1 MENDITIISN
11 TSQSN
16 YFDPFR
22 FLAFFFVPPLSA
34 SSATIAADDDAVV
47 DDDDD
52 AEAEAD
58 ADADADADDCEAGC
72 FFPAPAAVSY
82 IFFIPS
88 YCGSALA
95 SGRVKNSPQRAKKR

>member
-47 DDDDD
+47 DVDDD

-58 ADADADADDCEAGC
+58 ADDCEADC